1 MLHMSLCYPVQGNK
15 NNTKP
20 ALVNLIKPLAPYSV
34 NNNNNKSNSTIIY
47 NNSKKNNK
55 NNNTQV
61 LSVPG
66 KVYPATTGT
75 LDGQPTYRSLSLTQ
89 VSIVWSLT

>member
-20 ALVNLIKPLAPYSV
+20 ALVNWIKPLAPYSV
-34 NNNNNKSNSTIIY
+34 NNNNKSNSIIIY
-47 NNSKKNNK
+47 N

-61 LSVPG
+61 LTVPG

>member
-34 NNNNNKSNSTIIY
+34 NNNNNSSNATIIY
-47 NNSKKNNK
+47 N

-61 LSVPG
+61 LTVPG

>member
-20 ALVNLIKPLAPYSV
+20 ALVDLIKPLAPYSV
-34 NNNNNKSNSTIIY
+34 NNNNNSSNATIIY
-47 NNSKKNNK
+47 N

-61 LSVPG
+61 LTVPG